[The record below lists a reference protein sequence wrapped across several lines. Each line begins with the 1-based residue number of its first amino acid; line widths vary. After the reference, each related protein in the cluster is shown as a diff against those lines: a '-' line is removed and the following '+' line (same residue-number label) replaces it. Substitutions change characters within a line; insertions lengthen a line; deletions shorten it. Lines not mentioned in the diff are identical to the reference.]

1 MWAVR
6 RPWHADAVSDEIDY
20 LTVPEVAELLALPL
34 GRVHQLL
41 RDGELAA
48 VRRDGVLR
56 VPADF
61 FDGDA
66 VVRGLAGTLTVL
78 RDQGYSDE
86 EAVRWLFTPDDSLPG
101 TPMQAMRENRLRAV
115 RRRAQ
120 VLGF

>member
-1 MWAVR
+1 M
-6 RPWHADAVSDEIDY
+6 SDEIDY

-34 GRVHQLL
+34 GKVHQLL
-41 RDGELAA
+41 RDGALAA
-48 VRRDGVLR
+48 VRQDGVLR

-61 FDGDA
+61 FDGNA
-66 VVRGLAGTLTVL
+66 IVKGLTGTLTVL
-78 RDQGYSDE
+78 HDEGYTDE

-101 TPMQAMRENRLRAV
+101 TPMQALRENRIRSV